1 MFVCR
6 AAGPALRRLIRRANT
21 IIHKREAI
29 VDAFAKNVAKNGM
42 LRLTPNMEN
51 DVLNAISSEGQT

>member
-6 AAGPALRRLIRRANT
+6 AAGPALRRIIRRAHI
-21 IIHKREAI
+21 IIHKHEAI

-51 DVLNAISSEGQT
+51 DVLNAISTEEQT

>member
-6 AAGPALRRLIRRANT
+6 AAGPALRRIIRRAHI

-29 VDAFAKNVAKNGM
+29 VDAFAKNDSKNGM
-42 LRLTPNMEN
+42 LRLTQNKEN
-51 DVLNAISSEGQT
+51 DGLNAISSEGQT